1 MQKGS
6 KQGRKAPGAKASG
19 GASSEDGFLF
29 PTPLLY
35 QRIMRDANVLLYHAW
50 RRYDRTVAAAFRW
63 ITDTF
68 LNAASISALW
78 LGFMCALNLAA
89 TAAVVRVDG
98 AGELL
103 PFGSLAVAGVAATAT
118 ATVMT
123 SLTIL
128 GKLAV
133 GYAWAWGLFLIIF
146 ATPAGAQVIECLV
159 YFIGCFLVWGL
170 CGGAFVTPF
179 MCYGHARTHVG
190 KMVQL
195 LPGVLAWMWRWV
207 PESRFLGKVLR
218 RLYGILA
225 WIWQRLTWLW
235 QRVLDYVIGPVYFL
249 LVVFYVVG
257 MWQKNDFE
265 LPIWLDGSMESR

>member
-6 KQGRKAPGAKASG
+6 KQGRKAPGAKACG
-19 GASSEDGFLF
+19 GASSEEGFLF

-35 QRIMRDANVLLYHAW
+35 QRIMRDANALLYLAW
-50 RRYDRTVAAAFRW
+50 RRFDRTAAAAYRW
-63 ITDTF
+63 IIDTF
-68 LNAASISALW
+68 LNAASICALW

-103 PFGSLAVAGVAATAT
+103 PFGTLAVAGVAATAT

-123 SLTIL
+123 SLTLL
-128 GKLAV
+128 GKFAV

-146 ATPAGAQVIECLV
+146 ITPAGVEVIKCLV

-170 CGGAFVTPF
+170 CSGAFVTPLL
-179 MCYGHARTHVG
+179 YEPARTHVG
-190 KMVQL
+190 NMVQL
-195 LPGVLAWMWRWV
+195 LSGVLWRWV
-207 PESRFLGKVLR
+207 LKSRFLVKVLR
-218 RLYGILA
+218 RLYDILA

-235 QRVLDYVIGPVYFL
+235 QRLLDYVIGPVYFL

-257 MWQKNDFE
+257 IWQKNDFE
-265 LPIWLDGSMESR
+265 YSYIFVA